1 MMSVPNIYE
10 RLRLPVT
17 RQFILIFLMVAALM
31 LMLNTECLADN
42 EATSFLDTFKAQTD
56 SWWDTLR
63 GYAWQIFMYAL
74 MLEVVLFGARMALQQ
89 TQVGEIIQQFVW
101 VLLFAGFIAAV
112 IWNYE
117 DWANK
122 VAITGL
128 KSVAE
133 NITPVHA
140 DAGSPMALASK
151 TWECISGVANNLGGG
166 IKASITF
173 LVLEIV
179 GLIICILLA
188 LISALVIIITCE
200 FYIVANV
207 GILLIGLGGSKI
219 FKDYAINTMR
229 YVLSVGIKLF
239 VLQLIINIGL
249 TIISPDYITA
259 TVGTSSDIDF
269 GKLFMLIAQALILLC
284 VAKVLPETVSGII
297 SGSHISGGNPLAATS
312 RGIAVMGG
320 AAIGTAAGHAAGA
333 VGGTA
338 GAVRN
343 LGRAAELA
351 RASGATGF
359 FGTLQ
364 GMGQQLRSASAESKM
379 MKAQQ
384 NPTVTNIMKSRI
396 AQARAMKNDG

>member
-1 MMSVPNIYE
+1 MILVQNIYE
-10 RLRLPVT
+10 RLRFSAIRHIL
-17 RQFILIFLMVAALM
+17 LIFLVVAALT
-31 LMLNTECLADN
+31 LALNAECLADN
-42 EATSFLDTFKAQTD
+42 EATSFLGTFKAQTD
-56 SWWDTLR
+56 SWWATLR

-89 TQVGEIIQQFVW
+89 SQVGEIVQQFVW

-133 NITPVHA
+133 DLTVEHA

-151 TWECISGVANNLGGG
+151 TWECISGVANKLGTGF
-166 IKASITF
+166 KASITF

-179 GLIICILLA
+179 GLIICIILA

-207 GILLIGLGGSKI
+207 GILLIGLGGSKL

-239 VLQLIINIGL
+239 VLQLIVNIGL
-249 TIISPDYITA
+249 TIISPEYITDA
-259 TVGTSSDIDF
+259 VGTSTKVDF

-297 SGSHISGGNPLAATS
+297 TGSHISGGNPLASTTKGMAM
-312 RGIAVMGG
+312 MGG
-320 AAIGTAAGHAAGA
+320 AAVATAGGYAMGAAK
-333 VGGTA
+333 GTA
-338 GAVRN
+338 GAASN
-343 LGRAAELA
+343 LGRAAQLA
-351 RASGATGF
+351 RASGATGIG
-359 FGTLQ
+359 GTLR

-384 NPTVTNIMKSRI
+384 NPTITNIMKSRL
-396 AQARAMKNDG
+396 AQARAMKSDG